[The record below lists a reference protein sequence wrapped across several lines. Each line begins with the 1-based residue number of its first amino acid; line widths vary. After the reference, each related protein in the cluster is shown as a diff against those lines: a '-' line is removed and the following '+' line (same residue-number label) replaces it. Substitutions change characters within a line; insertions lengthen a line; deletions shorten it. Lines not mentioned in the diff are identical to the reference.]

1 MLNISY
7 YRLSASCTHVSAVLQ
22 ALTSIKSVPFNL
34 TNPAVHNF
42 SPLNNSEIPVTSL
55 PCVWKAP
62 KVRKKSTM
70 RMSEAVFEKHD
81 YTKPMK
87 RKIKHLED
95 FDPRPP
101 EFHGKTHELLLDLLN
116 KLKGEQ
122 FCVSLLLDPSACH
135 LDRPVEATMKRFAH
149 NIPDSSS
156 LGTTISAFKESLN
169 VTEFDARY
177 IERDT
182 REQRNSSLWFSV
194 RRYKITA
201 SIFGAILSRKES
213 TPPDNLVLRILQPK
227 NFTSPATSYGIE
239 MEHVAVKA
247 YVTYQERH
255 GHPNITVTK
264 CGFHISNTHP
274 FLGASPDGAVYDP
287 STAEQPFGLN
297 VPTLLEILH

>member
-34 TNPAVHNF
+34 TNPAVHNS

-87 RKIKHLED
+87 IKIKQLED

-101 EFHGKTHELLLDLLN
+101 EFRGKTHELLPDLMN

-122 FCVSLLLDPSACH
+122 LCVSLLLDPSTCH
-135 LDRPVEATMKRFAH
+135 LEKPVEATMKPFAH

-156 LGTTISAFKESLN
+156 LGATISAFKESLN
-169 VTEFDARY
+169 VTEFDARC

-201 SIFGAILSRKES
+201 SIFGVILSRKES

-227 NFTSPATSYGIE
+227 ISPPQLHR
-239 MEHVAVKA
+239 ME
-247 YVTYQERH
+247 
-255 GHPNITVTK
+255 
-264 CGFHISNTHP
+264 
-274 FLGASPDGAVYDP
+274 
-287 STAEQPFGLN
+287 
-297 VPTLLEILH
+297 